1 MFLEVLA
8 SIASTGTAGEASV
21 YMMER
26 ISGRS
31 LVNNGKKIMRR
42 GDFDG
47 RPDSVE
53 GDGFCNGR

>member
-1 MFLEVLA
+1 LDSFVLA
-8 SIASTGTAGEASV
+8 SIASTGTAGEASA

-42 GDFDG
+42 VDFDG
-47 RPDSVE
+47 RLDSVE